1 METSLNKSAFL
12 NYLHYKNK
20 TILAKKIK
28 CILNMVTVKLKNPA
42 KLFEFMHKNSD
53 KTDFYETVTTVFSVL
68 TEMLCYPWSVIK

>member
-1 METSLNKSAFL
+1 
-12 NYLHYKNK
+12 
-20 TILAKKIK
+20 
-28 CILNMVTVKLKNPA
+28 MVTVKLKNPA